1 MTPEQGAFAFPPD
14 PEREREYEINQRQA
28 AIFANDALMMKRRL
42 RATLDGRP
50 YPEREL
56 ASIPQIVQES
66 GGPAALLQTAKP
78 AQPARVVMFPIRKEN
93 A

>member
-1 MTPEQGAFAFPPD
+1 MSDQLYFPFPLTEAQQAWETD
-14 PEREREYEINQRQA
+14 QRQA

-42 RATLDGRP
+42 RATLEGRP

-78 AQPARVVMFPIRKEN
+78 VQPARVVMFPIRKEN